1 MKPYFHKAIR
11 YFVTVTCKTPLRTG
25 GTEGDGQQILR
36 YNDGTPF
43 LQGASLAGALQGWKK
58 NNSLFGD
65 SDKESQLI
73 VSDLVFH
80 SSDPLTRPRLRIDEE
95 KGTADNGG
103 KFDIAALPVGTK
115 GKFQLI
121 WRGGDDMAKQAST
134 IESYLAAMEHGFI
147 TLGAQ
152 KSNGFGRVTLQVEKR
167 TYDLCNKA
175 DRNAWLL
182 GDQVKDARNID
193 DDMLRPE
200 SQLAVFKVKAKVSHI
215 LVKVSVPKDVDK
227 KTVTVPIEEN
237 DAFVIPGSSLKGAIR
252 AQMYRSKGFF
262 AHAADLDKLL
272 GRESKDGDNG
282 IAGKVRI
289 SDGKLENQKDVIINR
304 IRIDRFTG
312 GTMGRGLFAEKSI
325 SGTLKFEIQAPS
337 DMEAGCGQ
345 LLYALRDLGLGLFEL
360 GSGTAVGRG
369 RVDELLVEISADGKS
384 AELHCKNGQVTLKDK
399 QGLLES
405 WQQALTGGSNG

>member
-36 YNDGTPF
+36 YGDGTPF

-65 SDKESQLI
+65 SEKESQLI

-103 KFDIAALPVGTK
+103 KFDIAALPVGTT

-121 WRGGDDMAKQAST
+121 WRGGDDMAKQASA
-134 IESYLAAMEHGFI
+134 IEAYLGAMHYGYI
-147 TLGAQ
+147 ALGAQ

-182 GDQVKDARNID
+182 GDQVQDARTIN
-193 DDMLRPE
+193 LQRPE

-215 LVKVSVPKDVDK
+215 LVKASAPKDEDK

-237 DAFVIPGSSLKGAIR
+237 DAFMIPGSSLKGAIR
-252 AQMYRSKGFF
+252 AQMYRCASFF
-262 AHAADLDKLL
+262 TYGENPDDLL
-272 GRESKDGDNG
+272 GRASEKGDNG

-289 SDGKLENQKDVIINR
+289 SDGKLENQKDVRINR

-312 GTMGRGLFAEKSI
+312 GTMGRGLFTEKSI
-325 SGTLKFEIQAPS
+325 SGTMSFEIQAPF
-337 DMEAGCGQ
+337 DMKAGCGQ

-369 RVDELLVEISADGKS
+369 RVDELLVEIFADGKS
-384 AELHCKNGQVTLKDK
+384 AELRCKNGQVTLKDK

>member
-36 YNDGTPF
+36 YGDGTPF

-65 SDKESQLI
+65 SEKESQLI

-103 KFDIAALPVGTK
+103 KFDIAALPVGTT

-167 TYDLCNKA
+167 TYDLCNEA

-182 GDQVKDARNID
+182 GDQVKDARTIT
-193 DDMLRPE
+193 LQRPE
-200 SQLAVFKVKAKVSHI
+200 SQLAVFKVEAKVSHI
-215 LVKVSVPKDVDK
+215 LVKASAPKDEEK

-252 AQMYRSKGFF
+252 AQMHRSKGFF
-262 AHAADLDKLL
+262 AHAADLDDLL
-272 GRESKDGDNG
+272 GRENKDGDNG
-282 IAGKVRI
+282 IAGKVRV
-289 SDGKLENQKDVIINR
+289 SDGKLENQKDVRINR

-312 GTMGRGLFAEKSI
+312 GTMGRGLFTEKSI
-325 SGTLKFEIQAPS
+325 SGTLNFEIQAPS

-384 AELHCKNGQVTLKDK
+384 AELRCKNGQVTLKDK

-405 WQQALTGGSNG
+405 WQQALTGGCNG

>member
-11 YFVTVTCKTPLRTG
+11 YFVTVTCKSPLRTG

-103 KFDIAALPVGTK
+103 KFDIAALPVGTT
-115 GKFQLI
+115 GKFQLT

-134 IESYLAAMEHGFI
+134 IEAYLGAMHYGYI
-147 TLGAQ
+147 ALGAQ
-152 KSNGFGRVTLQVEKR
+152 KSNGFGSVTLQVKKR
-167 TYDLCNKA
+167 TYDLCSKA
-175 DRNAWLL
+175 DLNAWLL
-182 GDQVKDARNID
+182 GDKIQDARTIT
-193 DDMLRPE
+193 LQRPE
-200 SQLAVFKVKAKVSHI
+200 SKQAVFKVKAKVSHI
-215 LVKVSVPKDVDK
+215 LVKASAPKDEDK

-252 AQMYRSKGFF
+252 AQMHRSKGFF
-262 AHAADLDKLL
+262 AHAEDLDDLL
-272 GRESKDGDNG
+272 GRASEKGDNG

-289 SDGKLENQKDVIINR
+289 SDGKLENQKDVKINR

-325 SGTLKFEIQAPS
+325 SGTLNFEIQAPS

-384 AELHCKNGQVTLKDK
+384 AELRCKNGQVTLKDK